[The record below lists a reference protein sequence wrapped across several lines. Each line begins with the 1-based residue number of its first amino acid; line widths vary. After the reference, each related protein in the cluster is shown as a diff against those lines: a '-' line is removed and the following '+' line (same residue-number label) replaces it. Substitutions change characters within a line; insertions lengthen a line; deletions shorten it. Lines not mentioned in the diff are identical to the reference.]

1 MRILKL
7 KIALAEQCRRQRRLA
22 QINSLRNE
30 ALANAPLS
38 TQSPRQLRRQIRER
52 ARIEVHS
59 SPSTGSDCSGSKR
72 SRGNNVMKN
81 YARAMVKF
89 SLSPLAD
96 PYLERM
102 KGKYG
107 IIPEYFKMTL
117 LSYKLKVN
125 CIKGL
130 REILLIVDEDSQEL
144 KTFKLVFQ
152 EMCIIFMK
160 FFSVNWIYSGK
171 MNEKSKYLSYR
182 GKMLR
187 RVQSPEHFTYLESFV
202 EKKKKRSDNNLF

>member
-7 KIALAEQCRRQRRLA
+7 KIARAEEYRKARHLAKVHARR
-22 QINSLRNE
+22 SE
-30 ALANAPLS
+30 VLANAPLS
-38 TQSPRQLRRQIRER
+38 CQLRSQLKV
-52 ARIEVHS
+52 EVNP
-59 SPSTGSDCSGSKR
+59 SPSTSESSSGSKR
-72 SRGNNVMKN
+72 SKGNNVMKN

-89 SLSPLAD
+89 SLSSLAD

-107 IIPEYFKMTL
+107 IIPGSFRKTL
-117 LSYKLKVN
+117 LGYKSKVN

-130 REILLIVDEDSQEL
+130 REILLINGGDSQEL

-152 EMCIIFMK
+152 ELCIIFVK
-160 FFSVNWIYSGK
+160 YFSVNWIYSGK
-171 MNEKSKYLSYR
+171 MNEKPKYLQYR

-187 RVQSPEHFTYLESFV
+187 RVQQPEYFTYLESFV
-202 EKKKKRSDNNLF
+202 EKKKKNKRDNYVF